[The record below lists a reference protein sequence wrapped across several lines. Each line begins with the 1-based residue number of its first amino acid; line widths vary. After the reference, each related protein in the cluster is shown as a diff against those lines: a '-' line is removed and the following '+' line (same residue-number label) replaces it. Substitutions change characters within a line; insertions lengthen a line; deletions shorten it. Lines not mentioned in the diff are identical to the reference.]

1 MDAPIEV
8 ALVDDDA
15 DVLESTRLVL
25 EGEGLSLRTHASAEA
40 LLGDLARG
48 RHPDCI
54 VSDVKMGGMSGIQL
68 QKELIARGFRQPLIL
83 VTGHGDVV
91 TAVTAIKAGASDFIE
106 KPFDASHLAETIK
119 ASVERAR
126 RSGAVERRRAE
137 ARERAILLSARQR
150 QVMGLVVEGYS
161 SKQIALELGISP
173 RTVETYRLWIMEKMC
188 AQSLAELVRMAALIE
203 DDVTA

>member
-15 DVLESTRLVL
+15 DVLELTRLVL
-25 EGEGLSLRTHASAEA
+25 EGEGLTLRTHVSAEL

-48 RHPDCI
+48 RNPDCI
-54 VSDVKMGGMSGIQL
+54 VSDVRMSGMTGIQL

-106 KPFDASHLAETIK
+106 KPFDASRLAETIRT
-119 ASVERAR
+119 SVDRAR
-126 RSGAVERRRAE
+126 RNEAVERRKAE

-150 QVMGLVVEGYS
+150 QVMDLVVEGYS
-161 SKQIALELGISP
+161 SKQIAVELGISP
-173 RTVETYRLWIMEKMC
+173 RTVETYRLWIMEKMG
-188 AQSLAELVRMAALIE
+188 ARSLAELVRMAALLE
-203 DDVTA
+203 DAMRE